1 MEFEDMKKIWDTQ
14 NQRPLYLIDE
24 PTLHQHID
32 KKINATKRSA
42 GYMEIGLILI
52 NLIVVAFMLIRSVG
66 SDHAWMQYLT
76 AATAFGIGVYVWV
89 GRRTRQRQGSRFDR
103 SLLGE
108 LDQAIENRSYL
119 IRRGTTFV
127 WWYLTPFA
135 LTVTVSMYNRFD
147 SKTIWLWLLIGV
159 MFVVGG
165 LLPSWEVR
173 KVHVPKKRALE
184 TLRKTLMQDPAQS

>member
-14 NQRPLYLIDE
+14 NQQPMYLIDE
-24 PTLHQHID
+24 PTLHQHIG

-42 GYMEIGLILI
+42 DYMEIGLILI
-52 NLIVVAFMLIRSVG
+52 NLIVVAVLLLRSVG

-76 AATAFGIGVYVWV
+76 AATAFGVAVYVWI
-89 GRRTRQRQGSRFDR
+89 GRRIRQRQATRFDR

-127 WWYLTPFA
+127 WWYLTPFV
-135 LTVTVSMYNRFD
+135 LTTAVSMYNRFD
-147 SKTIWLWLLIGV
+147 SKTIWVWLLIGV

-165 LLPSWEVR
+165 LLPGREVR
-173 KVHVPKKRALE
+173 KIHVPQKRALE
-184 TLRKTLMQDPAQS
+184 TLRKTLTQDTVQS

>member
-24 PTLHQHID
+24 PTLHQHIG
-32 KKINATKRSA
+32 KKINATRRSTD
-42 GYMEIGLILI
+42 YMEIGLILI
-52 NLIVVAFMLIRSVG
+52 NLIVVGVMLIRSIR
-66 SDHAWMQYLT
+66 SDHAWMQYFT
-76 AATAFGIGVYVWV
+76 AATAFGVGVYVWI
-89 GRRTRQRQGSRFDR
+89 GRRARQRQANRFDR

-127 WWYLTPFA
+127 WWYLAPFV
-135 LTVTVSMYNRFD
+135 LTTAVSMYHRFD
-147 SKTIWLWLLIGV
+147 SKTIWAWLLIGA
-159 MFVVGG
+159 MFLVGG
-165 LLPSWEVR
+165 LLPTWEVR

-184 TLRKTLMQDPAQS
+184 TLRKTLMQDAAQS